1 VRKALTTVRDLAS
14 REQEL
19 AYGEDSEKDG
29 AKMAWQAWLG
39 FYNSH
44 TKKLNLNKEQLV
56 QMSAEYARAMGLPQ
70 LPAIQKQTIGKMG
83 LQVQYLQLLIILEPF
98 CAVFHLCPIVI
109 PNTNATFARMK
120 LFLFSSKFLC
130 VLLGSAGYPHRG
142 T

>member
-1 VRKALTTVRDLAS
+1 
-14 REQEL
+14 L

-83 LQVQYLQLLIILEPF
+83 LQVQYNLRCNSYLYSNP
-98 CAVFHLCPIVI
+98 
-109 PNTNATFARMK
+109 FARYSTFVPDNDTK
-120 LFLFSSKFLC
+120 
-130 VLLGSAGYPHRG
+130 Y
-142 T
+142 